1 MAALLVPY
9 GVAVLPT
16 SSEARRTCA
25 MEDGFAGGR
34 RPMFIMRYS
43 GAELDRLPQVLTARL
58 RSGRYTQA
66 VVGACP
72 AAGSAFTSYNIA
84 VLLF

>member
-1 MAALLVPY
+1 MD
-9 GVAVLPT
+9 
-16 SSEARRTCA
+16 E
-25 MEDGFAGGR
+25 GFAGGR
-34 RPMFIMRYS
+34 RPRFVMRYS

-66 VVGACP
+66 VVGACS
-72 AAGSAFTSYNIA
+72 AGGSSAFTSYNIA